1 MKPVVIIAE
10 AGVNHNGSY
19 EMACQMAVAAKEAG
33 ADIVKYQTAV
43 PELVM
48 SLNAPKAEYQI
59 TNTGAEESQLEMAKK
74 IHLPLEAYA
83 DLKKYCEEVVKI
95 KFLSTPFDHKSIELL
110 KSIGQDI
117 WKIPS
122 GEITNLPYLE
132 HIGSFKQEVII
143 STGMSEMWE
152 ISRAV
157 ETLIQSGTPKE
168 KISILH
174 CTSDYPAKMKDL
186 NLSAIQSIY
195 RETGCNVGYS
205 DHSVGIE
212 ASIAAVALGA
222 TIIEKHFTLDKTLPG
237 PDHIASL
244 DTAELSYLIKCI
256 RNIESAFGDGVK
268 TALGGEIPTR
278 TIARRSIHA
287 ALPIAKDAVIQF
299 SDLIMKRPGNGISPY
314 DLHSVIGKKA
324 NRNIEQDEMLS
335 PSDFS

>member
-1 MKPVVIIAE
+1 MKPVIIIAE

-19 EMACQMAVAAKEAG
+19 EMACQMAVAAKKAG

-48 SLNAPKAEYQI
+48 SLSAPKAEYQI

-83 DLKKYCEEVVKI
+83 DLKKYCEEEVNI
-95 KFLSTPFDHKSIELL
+95 KFLSTPFDHKSIDLL

-132 HIGSFKQEVII
+132 HIGSFQQQVII

-152 ISRAV
+152 IARAV
-157 ETLIQSGTPKE
+157 ETLVLAGTKRE
-168 KISILH
+168 DISVLH
-174 CTSDYPAKMKDL
+174 CTSDYPAKMEDL
-186 NLSAIQSIY
+186 NLNAIHSIHQ
-195 RETGCNVGYS
+195 EIGCNVGYS

-212 ASIAAVALGA
+212 ASIAAVAMGA
-222 TIIEKHFTLDKTLPG
+222 RIIEKHFTLDKTLPG

-244 DTAELSYLIKCI
+244 NTEELSYLIQCI
-256 RNIESAFGDGVK
+256 RNIEKAFGNGIK

-278 TIARRSIHA
+278 DIARRSIHA
-287 ALPIAKDAVIQF
+287 AKSINKDSIITVD
-299 SDLIMKRPGNGISPY
+299 DLIMKRPGNGISPF
-314 DLHSVIGKKA
+314 DIQSIIGKKA
-324 NRNIEQDEMLS
+324 NRDIQTDEILS
-335 PSDFS
+335 TSDFS